1 VASEAHRRA
10 GEELAEAAERAH
22 PRGELGPEIRE
33 RCGLPPR
40 RHVVVPREV
49 PVGCPWVE
57 VGRPVRVVEDDGTHW
72 VGVVIR
78 PRPGAALV
86 IREVPGEAER
96 IDGEEAARARGAT
109 EVG

>member
-1 VASEAHRRA
+1 VANEVRRRV

-22 PRGELGPEIRE
+22 PRGTLGSEIRK

-49 PVGCPWVE
+49 PVGCPWVY
-57 VGRPVRVVEDDGTHW
+57 VGRRVRIAEDDGTHW
-72 VGVVIR
+72 VGVVVR